1 MLRAAVATQPYWCYM
16 TSASLS
22 TLARR
27 YYRNHQTKRAA
38 DGLERFL
45 AQCSDLKVAEVVE
58 VLLVD
63 QALEWENGPGPFVE
77 QYVERFAAV
86 AGQREAVLELVYGEM
101 RAVRALGL
109 PIDVDAYVTRFPDLA
124 DPLRRQLEVSAW
136 LADEEGGM
144 VPDLPSKR

>member
-1 MLRAAVATQPYWCYM
+1 MLRAAFATQPYWCYM

-45 AQCSDLKVAEVVE
+45 AQCPDLNVAQLVE

-63 QALEWENGPGPFVE
+63 QALEWQNGPGPFVE
-77 QYVERFAAV
+77 QYLQRFSAV

-109 PIDVDAYVTRFPDLA
+109 PIEGDAYVARFPELA
-124 DPLRRQLEVSAW
+124 DPFRRQLEVSAW
-136 LADEEGGM
+136 LADEEGGRE
-144 VPDLPSKR
+144 PGLPSKR